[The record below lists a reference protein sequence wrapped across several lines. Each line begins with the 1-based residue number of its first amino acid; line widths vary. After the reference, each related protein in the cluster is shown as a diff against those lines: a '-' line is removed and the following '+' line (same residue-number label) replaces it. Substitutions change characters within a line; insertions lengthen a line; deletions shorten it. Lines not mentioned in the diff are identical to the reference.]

1 MITKGR
7 KKPIICNDL
16 ISEMKKE
23 WQQSNVFDKH
33 ADWTWDFYRYH
44 AVRKTILG
52 WIGSTK
58 TVNHSVD
65 RRDIWRI
72 MQITM
77 EEWNEIQHIGYDS
90 NEHYW
95 LLDLLSENSCYT
107 LEWGIIKKENGEM
120 SIYGKQW
127 KYSLLSSQCWNL
139 KLISFYVFSNR
150 FEIILQTSLTI
161 ILRTVIVYCLVTARI
176 RK

>member
-1 MITKGR
+1 M
-7 KKPIICNDL
+7 

-33 ADWTWDFYRYH
+33 AEWTWDFYRYH

-58 TVNHSVD
+58 TVDHSVD

-77 EEWNEIQHIGYDS
+77 EEWNEIQHTGYDS

-95 LLDLLSENSCYT
+95 LLNLLSENSCYT

-120 SIYGKQW
+120 SIYGKHW
-127 KYSLLSSQCWNL
+127 KHSLDQVNVGIWND
-139 KLISFYVFSNR
+139 IIVYVFQ
-150 FEIILQTSLTI
+150 IG
-161 ILRTVIVYCLVTARI
+161 LR
-176 RK
+176 